1 MATPQE
7 ICTVTAGGRKYD
19 NWETVEVHKSASDV
33 IDHCM
38 LTVSE
43 PSTGG
48 SGLAALKLAPG
59 TPASVTLGGAKAING
74 LVYLR
79 QAAADDKTHAVQIGI
94 ASKSQIILRTSVDG
108 KPGQYLNQT
117 IQQIGSAVFGK
128 VGVGF
133 NVIGGPSGANT
144 PFARV
149 SETIGQTRFSF
160 IENLCRMRNLHL
172 IDDGQGGISAF
183 RGSQG
188 SSVAPLQEGV
198 NILKSRLLLK
208 ADEYTEDLTGLAQIY
223 KQGAPGAQ
231 VSATATVNNPVGSGT
246 GGNYSFPIENAGD
259 QATVQMR
266 VNHQADH
273 INYETVDG
281 VITVQGW
288 FLSPGDLWMNH
299 VPADVTVNSPMLI
312 PGGSASF
319 IIKEVIHRQS
329 SAEGTTTDI
338 LITNENG
345 LGSESLQGAQ

>member
-7 ICTVTAGGRKYD
+7 ICTVTANGVQY
-19 NWETVEVHKSASDV
+19 NSWETVEVHKSASDV

-38 LTVSE
+38 FTVSE

-59 TPASVTLGGAKAING
+59 DAATVTLGGAKAITGN
-74 LVYLR
+74 VYLR

-94 ASKSQIILRTSVDG
+94 ASKSHIILRTSVDG
-108 KPGQYLNQT
+108 KPGQYLNQN
-117 IQQIGSAVFGK
+117 IQQIGSACFGK
-128 VGVGF
+128 VGVNF
-133 NVIGGPSGANT
+133 NVVGAPSGANT
-144 PFARV
+144 PFARI

-160 IENLCRMRNLHL
+160 IENLCRLRNLHL

-183 RGSQG
+183 RSSQG
-188 SSVAPLQEGV
+188 KVAPLQEGV

-208 ADEYTEDLTGLAQIY
+208 ADEYVENLNGLAQIY

-231 VSATATVNNPVGSGT
+231 VSATATVSNPVGAAT
-246 GGNYSFPIENAGD
+246 GGNFNFPIENAGD

-273 INYETVDG
+273 VNYQTVDG

-288 FLSPGDLWMNH
+288 FLSAGDLWMNH
-299 VPADVTVNSPMLI
+299 VPADVTVMSPLLI
-312 PGGSASF
+312 PGGSMSF

-345 LGSESLQGAQ
+345 LGAEALQGAA